1 MNKIKKTEFDNFT
14 DGLYDLIFEETAKYI
29 SDCVGSDDWG
39 EELHN
44 AHGITMW
51 NAVAKIAKDP
61 VSSSKG
67 LSNPTKS
74 DI

>member
-1 MNKIKKTEFDNFT
+1 MNKIKTTEFDAFT

-51 NAVAKIAKDP
+51 NAVAKIAKDM
-61 VSSSKG
+61 G
-67 LSNPTKS
+67 LKKHFE
-74 DI
+74 DE

>member
-1 MNKIKKTEFDNFT
+1 MNKIKTTEFDAFT

-29 SDCVGSDDWG
+29 SDCIGSEDWG

-51 NAVAKIAKDP
+51 NAVAKIATDM
-61 VSSSKG
+61 G
-67 LSNPTKS
+67 LKKQFEYE
-74 DI
+74 